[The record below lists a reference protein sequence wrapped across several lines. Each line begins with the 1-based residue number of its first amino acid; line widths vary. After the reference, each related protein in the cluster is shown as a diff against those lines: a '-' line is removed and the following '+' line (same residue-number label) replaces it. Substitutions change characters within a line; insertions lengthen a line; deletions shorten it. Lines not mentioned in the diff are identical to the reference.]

1 VFVDQAD
8 ILVIAGSGGKGCIS
22 FRREKFIPK
31 GGPDGGDGGRGG
43 DIFFQAEHN
52 LATLMDLKHRR
63 EYRAENGGDGQGS
76 NRNGRKGKSLV
87 VKVPAGT
94 VLFDLET
101 KSQVCDLSFPGAR
114 ALVAQGG
121 RGGRGNARFATPT
134 RRTPRI
140 AEKGEPGVRCKL
152 RLELR
157 LIADV
162 GIIGLPNC
170 GKSTLLKA
178 VSSSR
183 PKIASYPFTTLYPNL
198 GLLYDDSHARA
209 LILADLPGIIE
220 GAHQGKGLGDR
231 FLRHIARTRLLL
243 VVLDSTNPDPVS
255 DYRIL
260 LKELVF
266 YDPKLREKPRLLV
279 LNKTDLLRG
288 RRRKM
293 NFGGEPV
300 SWISA
305 LTGKGLEE
313 MVSRLWSLINGI
325 SGKTDG
331 RE

>member
-1 VFVDQAD
+1 MFVDQAD

-43 DIFFQAEHN
+43 DIILQAERN
-52 LATLMDLKHRR
+52 LATLMDLQHRR
-63 EYRAENGGDGQGS
+63 EYRAENGGYGQGS
-76 NRNGRKGKSLV
+76 NRNGKKGKSLV

-94 VLFDLET
+94 LLFDLET
-101 KSQVCDLSFPGAR
+101 KSQLCDLSSPGAR
-114 ALVAQGG
+114 ALVAKGG

-140 AEKGEPGVRCKL
+140 AEKGEPGARCKL

-178 VSSSR
+178 VSSAR
-183 PKIASYPFTTLYPNL
+183 PKIGSYPFTTLYPNL
-198 GLLYDDSHARA
+198 GLLYDDSHART

-231 FLRHIARTRLLL
+231 FLRHIARTHLLL

-260 LKELVF
+260 LKELDF
-266 YDPKLREKPRLLV
+266 YDPQLREKPRLLV

-288 RRRKM
+288 RRLKM
-293 NFGGEPV
+293 NFGEEPV

-313 MVSRLWSLINGI
+313 MVSRLWSLINSI
-325 SGKTDG
+325 SRNSDG

>member
-1 VFVDQAD
+1 MFVDQAE
-8 ILVIAGSGGKGCIS
+8 ILIIAGSGGKGCIS

-63 EYRAENGGDGQGS
+63 EYRAENGGYGQGS
-76 NRNGRKGKSLV
+76 NRNGKKGKSLV
-87 VKVPAGT
+87 VKVPVGT

-101 KSQVCDLSFPGAR
+101 KSQLCDLSSPGAR

-140 AEKGEPGVRCKL
+140 ADKGEPGVRCKL

-162 GIIGLPNC
+162 GIIGLPNG

-183 PKIASYPFTTLYPNL
+183 PKIGSYPFTTLYPNL

-255 DYRIL
+255 DYRVL

-266 YDPKLREKPRLLV
+266 YDPNLREKPRLLV
-279 LNKTDLLRG
+279 LNKTDLLKG

-293 NFGGEPV
+293 NFGEEPV
-300 SWISA
+300 FWISA

-313 MVSRLWSLINGI
+313 MVSRLWSLINDI
-325 SGKTDG
+325 SRNSDG

>member
-43 DIFFQAEHN
+43 DIILQAERN
-52 LATLMDLKHRR
+52 LATLMDLQHRR
-63 EYRAENGGDGQGS
+63 EYRAENGGYGQGS
-76 NRNGRKGKSLV
+76 NRNGKKGKSLV

-101 KSQVCDLSFPGAR
+101 KRQLCDLSSPGAR
-114 ALVAQGG
+114 ALVAKGG

-140 AEKGEPGVRCKL
+140 AEKGEPGARCKL

-178 VSSSR
+178 VSSAR
-183 PKIASYPFTTLYPNL
+183 PKIGSYPFTTLYPNL
-198 GLLYDDSHARA
+198 GLLYDDSHART

-231 FLRHIARTRLLL
+231 FLRHIARTHLLL

-260 LKELVF
+260 LKELDF
-266 YDPKLREKPRLLV
+266 YDPQLREKPRLLV

-288 RRRKM
+288 RRLKM
-293 NFGGEPV
+293 NFGEEPV

-313 MVSRLWSLINGI
+313 MVSRLWSLINSI
-325 SGKTDG
+325 SRNSDG